1 MFLKCGVDMV
11 LTWKIRTPWTFLWY
25 VSTEVFMK
33 CGVDMVLTWKIRT
46 PWTFLWHVLTEVF
59 LKCGVDMENTETLDI
74 FVVFLD
80 RGVPEMWC

>member
-1 MFLKCGVDMV
+1 MRPAGQVFFTLDVFVVFLDRGVYEMWCWHGD
-11 LTWKIRTPWTFLWY
+11 
-25 VSTEVFMK
+25 
-33 CGVDMVLTWKIRT
+33 DMVLTWKIRT